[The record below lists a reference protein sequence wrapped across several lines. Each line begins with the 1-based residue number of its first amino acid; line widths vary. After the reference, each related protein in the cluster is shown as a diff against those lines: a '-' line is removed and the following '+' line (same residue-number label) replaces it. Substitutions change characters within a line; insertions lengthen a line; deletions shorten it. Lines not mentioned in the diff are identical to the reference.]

1 MNQAISKLFTPSMG
15 GWLNFGM
22 NIWSAGESR
31 AAQATAAW
39 QKWEADSARA
49 LRQAVHTNKQNYRAH
64 QVDMT
69 NWLARSKHVS
79 ELRQYENQLAVD
91 RADLKTETSINATEA
106 LGRKYADLNARY
118 YEEEASDTVQ
128 LETIRNKV
136 IAEGIK
142 KSGVASGRAGRSV
155 QRIADT
161 YNQQW
166 LTNASNRQITRKF
179 SIGDKMAAFEAANAD
194 ALNKSNSVT
203 LYNPRPYADPVQPLS
218 PLDAELH
225 LPGQPK
231 VKSGLGLLDYAT
243 AAMGAYNNYMENS
256 PPKTGDWETKSND
269 SESNEGGSE
278 E

>member
-106 LGRKYADLNARY
+106 LGRKYADLNARF
-118 YEEEASDTVQ
+118 YEEEASETIQ
-128 LETIRNKV
+128 LENLRNKV
-136 IAEGIK
+136 DSKKFLYFNDDLPENINYCRIEPFSVNEIAH
-142 KSGVASGRAGRSV
+142 
-155 QRIADT
+155 QR
-161 YNQQW
+161 YS
-166 LTNASNRQITRKF
+166 TNFILQT
-179 SIGDKMAAFEAANAD
+179 
-194 ALNKSNSVT
+194 
-203 LYNPRPYADPVQPLS
+203 
-218 PLDAELH
+218 
-225 LPGQPK
+225 
-231 VKSGLGLLDYAT
+231 
-243 AAMGAYNNYMENS
+243 
-256 PPKTGDWETKSND
+256 
-269 SESNEGGSE
+269 
-278 E
+278 

>member
-1 MNQAISKLFTPSMG
+1 MSFSLSSLFTPSMG

-22 NIWSAGESR
+22 NIWSAGEKR
-31 AAQATAAW
+31 AGEATAAW
-39 QKWEADSARA
+39 NKWEADSARA
-49 LRQAVHTNKQNYRAH
+49 LRQAVHTNKANYRAH

-79 ELRQYENQLAVD
+79 ELRKYENQLAVD

-118 YEEEASDTVQ
+118 YEEEASDTIQ

-142 KSGVASGRAGRSV
+142 KAGLSSGRVGRSV
-155 QRIADT
+155 ESINNT

-166 LTNASNRQITRKF
+166 LSNASNRQITRKF
-179 SIGDKMAAFEAANAD
+179 RMGDKMAAFEAANAD
-194 ALNKSNSVT
+194 ALNKANSVT
-203 LYNPRPYADPVQPLS
+203 LYNPRPYADPVQPLA

-231 VKSGLGLLDYAT
+231 VKSSLGLLDYAT

-256 PPKTGDWETKSND
+256 PPATGDDKNPATTEETP
-269 SESNEGGSE
+269 E
-278 E
+278 